1 MAAKKKPIR
10 IRVAP
15 SGATV
20 GMVLP
25 RERMDELLNVL
36 PEGELRDLLIA
47 GTETADERARIISRE
62 KRLDTSLSHE
72 SLTIFGWEL
81 IGDESPIAFAAMR
94 RGDFRCA
101 VVDGVAGWEC
111 GPSGAFDRDPEGTRI
126 IHDAI
131 QVGVFSERQIA
142 FRLLDPTHDEGGAV
156 TEIVELTRH
165 WHQALKHMRRPT
177 HDIYD
182 TERAKALLELPEGA
196 RALRYHV
203 RHGDAALRYARNEDE
218 VLHGSRSMHHISIFP
233 CEAVMRPSRTFDES
247 CGRALFTG
255 LTWCV
260 GRREPDPRY
269 AHHDGRSLLDGPCDI
284 VMGSSW
290 AVWTNK
296 PNGRLTRQGN
306 LVDVAHPSDSV
317 GIRTREEAI
326 QEAADMAVRFGLKD
340 PISDGMRSAA

>member
-1 MAAKKKPIR
+1 MARKKKPIR

-20 GMVLP
+20 GLVLP
-25 RERMDELLNVL
+25 RERMDELLSVL
-36 PEGELRDLLIA
+36 PEGELRDLLIG
-47 GTETADERARIISRE
+47 GTETADERARIISHE

-72 SLTIFGWEL
+72 SLAVYGWDL

-94 RGDFRCA
+94 RGDFRYA
-101 VVDGVAGWEC
+101 VAEGVAGWEC

-126 IHDAI
+126 MRGAV

-142 FRLLDPTHDEGGAV
+142 FRLLDPTHDADGAV
-156 TEIVELTRH
+156 AEIVALARH
-165 WHQALKHMRRPT
+165 WHQALKHMRRPS
-177 HDIYD
+177 HEIYD

-203 RHGDAALRYARNEDE
+203 RHGDAALRYARDGDE
-218 VLHGSRSMHHISIFP
+218 VLHGSRSMHHVSIFP
-233 CEAVMRPSRTFDES
+233 CEAVMRPSRRFDEA

-296 PNGRLTRQGN
+296 PNGGLTRRGN
-306 LVDVAHPSDSV
+306 PVDVAHPSDSV
-317 GIRTREEAI
+317 GMPTREEAV
-326 QEAADMAVRFGLKD
+326 QQAADMAAIFGLTD
-340 PISDGMRSAA
+340 PVGGGMRKAA